1 LPPSVSSETY
11 RKRQKR
17 LARIETSAVVVSVII
32 LSLFDLVELSTF
44 NQILQANNLFVLFHE
59 LHDILAL
66 LIIFIFAEKRDPQKA
81 LNVAMVFVF
90 LHVPY
95 IIIQHKERPLE
106 MVRLMAINSGALYA
120 VTVLK
125 NKAFLENQLKELSIK
140 DSLTGLYNSRHFH
153 ELFRRELLLS
163 KRESRTGALLY
174 LDIDRFKSV
183 NDRFGHQ
190 IGDQLL
196 REIAAILL
204 STCRETDIVGRLGG
218 DEFVVIMPDVD
229 QKGAAVIA
237 TRLLLEASES
247 KKTAQFGGLG
257 LSMGIS
263 FYPSDSLDTKELIC
277 FADEAMYRAK
287 SQGGN
292 KFVYYAD
299 HTI

>member
-1 LPPSVSSETY
+1 MSPSISSETY
-11 RKRQKR
+11 RKRQKQ
-17 LARIETSAVVVSVII
+17 LALIESSAVVIAVII

-44 NQILQANNLFVLFHE
+44 NQILQANNVFVLFHA

-66 LIIFIFAEKRDPQKA
+66 LIIFIFAEKRDPQRA
-81 LNVAMVFVF
+81 LYVALLFVF
-90 LHVPY
+90 IHVPY
-95 IIIQHKERPLE
+95 IIIQHKEHPLE
-106 MVRLMAINSGALYA
+106 MVRLMAINLGALYA

-125 NKAFLENQLKELSIK
+125 NRAFLENQLKELSVK

-174 LDIDRFKSV
+174 LDIDRFKSI

-196 REIAAILL
+196 RDVATILL
-204 STCRETDIVGRLGG
+204 SRCRETDIVCRLGG

-237 TRLLLEASES
+237 NRLLLEASKS
-247 KKTAQFGGLG
+247 VKTAQFGGLG

-263 FYPSDSLDTKELIC
+263 FHPSDSLDAEELIR